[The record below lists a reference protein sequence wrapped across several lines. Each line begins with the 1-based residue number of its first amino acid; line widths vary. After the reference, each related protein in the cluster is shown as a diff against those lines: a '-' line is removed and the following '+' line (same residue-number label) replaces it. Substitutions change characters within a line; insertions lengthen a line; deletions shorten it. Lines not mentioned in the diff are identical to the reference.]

1 MITGRLGTRGLL
13 ICTLLGAAI
22 GALGLYAWLTFDGIP
37 ARLQLQ
43 TLHAPIRWAKDS
55 RYRIEFGLE
64 GVDGTFIYE
73 RTNGGMGVAM
83 EALMQAGR
91 DTVTVL
97 AEPDDTGDVGG
108 RRDVYELRVAGRAVR
123 THAQIGASRLF
134 EARAGGVVGVVM
146 ALCAVYTGLLAR
158 RQRRRRSRYVF
169 VRLPDGIGR
178 Q

>member
-22 GALGLYAWLTFDGIP
+22 GALGLYAWLNFDGIP
-37 ARLQLQ
+37 TRSRLQA
-43 TLHAPIRWAKDS
+43 LHAPVSWVKDS
-55 RYRIEFGLE
+55 GYRIEFGLE
-64 GVDGTFIYE
+64 GVDGTFAYGSI
-73 RTNGGMGVAM
+73 NGGMGVATD
-83 EALMQAGR
+83 ALMQAGR

-97 AEPDDTGDVGG
+97 VEPADTRDVGG

-123 THAQIGASRLF
+123 THEQIGASRLF
-134 EARAGGVVGVVM
+134 EARVGGVVGVVM